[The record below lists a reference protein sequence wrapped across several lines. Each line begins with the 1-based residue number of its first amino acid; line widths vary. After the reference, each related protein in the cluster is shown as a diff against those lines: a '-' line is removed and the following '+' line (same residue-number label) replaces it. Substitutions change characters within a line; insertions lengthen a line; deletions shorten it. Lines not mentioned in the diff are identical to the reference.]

1 MIRESF
7 PTDGCEKHFLKV
19 QIITS
24 TGEIFKLI
32 CHVIIC
38 WQVSYRKDMEQED
51 AAETVKTRGN
61 ESSVI
66 LTGLEG
72 NTLYHFTVRAYNGA
86 GYGPPSSEVSAT
98 TKKSRK

>member
-1 MIRESF
+1 
-7 PTDGCEKHFLKV
+7 
-19 QIITS
+19 
-24 TGEIFKLI
+24 
-32 CHVIIC
+32 
-38 WQVSYRKDMEQED
+38 MEQED

-61 ESSVI
+61 ESFVI

-98 TKKSRK
+98 TKKSRKWPGLFVCFRQRGNIL

>member
-1 MIRESF
+1 
-7 PTDGCEKHFLKV
+7 
-19 QIITS
+19 
-24 TGEIFKLI
+24 
-32 CHVIIC
+32 
-38 WQVSYRKDMEQED
+38 MEQED

-61 ESSVI
+61 ESFVI

>member
-1 MIRESF
+1 
-7 PTDGCEKHFLKV
+7 
-19 QIITS
+19 
-24 TGEIFKLI
+24 
-32 CHVIIC
+32 
-38 WQVSYRKDMEQED
+38 MEQED

-61 ESSVI
+61 ESFII

-98 TKKSRK
+98 TKKSRKCPGLLFVSDKKETYFHISESHVRYIISRVKGGFDS

>member
-1 MIRESF
+1 
-7 PTDGCEKHFLKV
+7 
-19 QIITS
+19 
-24 TGEIFKLI
+24 
-32 CHVIIC
+32 
-38 WQVSYRKDMEQED
+38 MEQED

-61 ESSVI
+61 ESFVI

-98 TKKSRK
+98 TKKSRKSSGFFVCFRQRETSFNISENQMGGT